1 MIRISGVSFLW
12 EAIDAGYRGHT
23 SISNRELDGHSRFI
37 IPRRSL
43 RAWKIRCCCR
53 PVSSRSS
60 PSISSPRST
69 VCPFRSA
76 QEPLHK
82 WPCPSFKIT
91 TNDQGRAS
99 PPFDFNFNFNFLP
112 SFLSTLWSVPLIVCH
127 VWTILLILPA
137 ILTGSRL
144 RATDRVGKT
153 NQRGRRFF
161 FIRSVLENNSIGPWE
176 TANCSRIIDI
186 FEIRGRGINT
196 RGKVRRTKVNCWNE
210 CLVELEIIRFFSLEN
225 SSIWISLYFFN
236 FLLSREFKEI
246 Y

>member
-99 PPFDFNFNFNFLP
+99 PPFDFNFNFNFNFLP

-127 VWTILLILPA
+127 VWTILSSDDTTYTPCNSYRIAPA
-137 ILTGSRL
+137 SHRSSWKNKSKGEKI
-144 RATDRVGKT
+144 
-153 NQRGRRFF
+153 FF
-161 FIRSVLENNSIGPWE
+161 SFDLFWKITRSVREKPPI
-176 TANCSRIIDI
+176 A
-186 FEIRGRGINT
+186 RG
-196 RGKVRRTKVNCWNE
+196 
-210 CLVELEIIRFFSLEN
+210 L
-225 SSIWISLYFFN
+225 
-236 FLLSREFKEI
+236 
-246 Y
+246 